1 MLYARKLLLPI
12 EFSEMSYLAASWSL
26 GVARKLGI
34 QEVHLVHVVQMNP
47 SPRISAISERVQYG
61 QEIRDSIPPSFM
73 EPWESLTQQV
83 IQEGFRLRI
92 DVLEANDITNVLV
105 SYAESHLIDLIALNT
120 HARTGFAFES
130 LGSVA
135 KNLIRHAPCP
145 VLTLRVGDQQLYN
158 TQSIQQILVPIDFS
172 DRSKQAVRIAR
183 SLAERMGGE
192 ITAFHVEPVAG
203 ETTQHSRWER
213 EYNASHPNATQT
225 PKLVDFLHAASGPR
239 VTCHTAP
246 LFGELVP
253 ATLQYLAR
261 YQHDLIVIGTHE
273 YRQDGF
279 GFTQSMT
286 ERLIQLAPCPVLS
299 FRPSSRSLI
308 EFHNPQQ
315 EHLIHG

>member
-12 EFSEMSYLAASWSL
+12 EFSEMSYVAASWSL

-47 SPRISAISERVQYG
+47 APSVASVSQRTHSG
-61 QEIRDSIPPSFM
+61 HEIRDNIPPAFM
-73 EPWESLTQQV
+73 APWESLTQQV

-92 DVLEANDITNVLV
+92 EVLEATDITQALV
-105 SYAESHLIDLIALNT
+105 TYSESHLIDLIALNT
-120 HARTGFAFES
+120 HVRTGFAMEI

-135 KNLIRHAPCP
+135 KSLIRYAPCP
-145 VLTLRVGDQQLYN
+145 VLTLRVSNQQLYN
-158 TQSIQQILVPIDFS
+158 TQSVQQILVPIDFS

-183 SLAERMGGE
+183 AIAERMGGE
-192 ITAFHVEPVAG
+192 ITAFHVEPMNG
-203 ETTQHSRWER
+203 PPTHHSQWER
-213 EYNASHPNATQT
+213 QYDATHPHVTQT
-225 PKLVDFLHAASGPR
+225 PKLVEFLHTASGPR

-246 LFGELVP
+246 LFGDLVP

-273 YRQDGF
+273 HRQEGL

-286 ERLIQLAPCPVLS
+286 EKLIQFAPCPVIS

-308 EFHNPQQ
+308 EFHHTDERLALN
-315 EHLIHG
+315 

>member
-12 EFSEMSYLAASWSL
+12 EFSEWSYVAASWSL

-34 QEVHLVHVVQMNP
+34 QEVHLVHVVLMNP
-47 SPRISAISERVQYG
+47 SPNISAVSERRQYG
-61 QEIRDSIPPSFM
+61 HEIKDSIPPSFIT
-73 EPWESLTQQV
+73 PWESLTQQV

-92 DVLEANDITNVLV
+92 EVLEANDITNALV
-105 SYAESHLIDLIALNT
+105 TYAETHVIDLIALNT
-120 HARTGFAFES
+120 HARTGLALDT

-135 KNLIRHAPCP
+135 KSLIRKAPCP
-145 VLTLRVGDQQLYN
+145 VLTIRVGDQQLYK
-158 TQSIQQILVPIDFS
+158 TQSIQQILVPIDYS
-172 DRSKQAVRIAR
+172 DRSNQAVRIAR
-183 SLAERMGGE
+183 SIAERMGGE
-192 ITAFHVEPVAG
+192 ITAFHVEPIVG
-203 ETTQHSRWER
+203 QTTQHSRWER
-213 EYNASHPNATQT
+213 EYNASHPNTTQT

-253 ATLQYLAR
+253 ATLQYLSR

-273 YRQDGF
+273 HCQEGF

-286 ERLIQLAPCPVLS
+286 ERLLQLAPCPVLS

-308 EFHNPQQ
+308 AFHREDINLQ
-315 EHLIHG
+315 IA